1 MKKIL
6 GIIVLGLLWC
16 NVGITSEAGGIRES
30 GNDQKCSELFKK
42 EKIFEKEF
50 LPRINNKGIL
60 VTYVGCNKDYD
71 NWGWWNS
78 TSIPFGVME
87 TEKLGLD
94 KAHAKAYRG
103 CVDNQME
110 KYKLTG
116 CHLFSIDDVIVWGKD
131 DAFVKKIEKDATFAN
146 YVAKLDYLFP
156 RALFTEGDI
165 INEKD
170 PTTFQNIVFVKKK
183 TIKWWDRRGASGGY
197 AAARQITF
205 KAFIFKATFLKGR
218 RDITI
223 RVNAEFETENKAK
236 EQAIKYAKIIGQLP
250 NFLRTKNLKTLTIH
264 KGNEEWGGGN
274 NDILIYTDMY
284 KIGEFTEEVAI
295 HEAAH
300 TSLDP
305 EWNGSIKRSKWNKAM
320 KADNKFVSPYAKKY
334 PKKEDIAET
343 INWWIAVRCK
353 SDRISKL
360 TYEKIILGI
369 PNRLKYLDEQNYDTY
384 PLVCK

>member
-1 MKKIL
+1 MKWFL
-6 GIIVLGLLWC
+6 GVLVLGLLWC

-30 GNDQKCSELFKK
+30 GSDQKCSELFKK

-78 TSIPFGVME
+78 T
-87 TEKLGLD
+87 KLDLD
-94 KAHAKAYRG
+94 RAHAKAYHG
-103 CVDNQME
+103 CVNNQLE

-131 DAFVKKIEKDATFAN
+131 DTFIKKIEKDAIFANFVARLQLGKGATFAN
-146 YVAKLDYLFP
+146 YVAKLDYLFVE
-156 RALFTEGDI
+156 ALFTEGDI
-165 INEKD
+165 INKKD

-183 TIKWWDRRGASGGY
+183 TIKWWDRRNGNKQKS
-197 AAARQITF
+197 F
-205 KAFIFKATFLKGR
+205 KAFIFKAKFLKGR

-223 RVNAEFETENKAK
+223 RVNDEFETENKAK
-236 EQAIKYAKIIGQLP
+236 EQAIKYAKLIGQLP

-274 NDILIYTDMY
+274 NDMLIYTDMY
-284 KIGEFTEEVAI
+284 QWGEFTEEVAI

-300 TSLDP
+300 TTLDP
-305 EWNGSIKRSKWNKAM
+305 QWHGSIKRSKWNKAI
-320 KADNKFVSPYAKKY
+320 KADNKFVSPYAKKF
-334 PKKEDIAET
+334 PKREDIAET